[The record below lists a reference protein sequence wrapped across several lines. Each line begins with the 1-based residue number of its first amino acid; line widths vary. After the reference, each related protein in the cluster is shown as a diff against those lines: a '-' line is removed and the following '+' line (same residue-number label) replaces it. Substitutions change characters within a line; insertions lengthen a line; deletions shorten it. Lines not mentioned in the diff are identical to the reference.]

1 MPATLTNG
9 RQIIESEVAV
19 VKRAGLN
26 TNKNV
31 NIGVTGSSTPN
42 LWVAGNVTVGGTV
55 TATGGT
61 VTNVISGQGA
71 TATLTAAQNGSMVLF
86 DRAAGI
92 VYTLPAPAVGL
103 RFTFIVS
110 VSVTSNNYKVITDA
124 GTTLLFGS
132 VDQALTGAAPVQFF
146 GNGTTHISVLM
157 NGGTTGGLQGTK
169 LEFFCVNATQ
179 WAVNGW
185 NNGATSN
192 STLFSTS

>member
-1 MPATLTNG
+1 MAASYSNG
-9 RQIIESEVAV
+9 KQKIETVLDI
-19 VKRAGLN
+19 VKQRGLN
-26 TNKNV
+26 TDKNV
-31 NIGVTGSSTPN
+31 NIGVNSTPN

-61 VTNVISGQGA
+61 VANVISGQGA
-71 TATLTAAQNGSMVLF
+71 TATLTAAQNGSTVLF

-92 VYTLPAPAVGL
+92 VYTLPAPVVGL
-103 RFTFIVS
+103 RFTFIAS

-124 GTTLLFGS
+124 GTTLLIGA
-132 VDQALTGAAPVQFF
+132 VEQALTGAAPVQFV

-179 WAVNGW
+179 WSVNGW

-192 STLFSTS
+192 STLFSAT